1 MEYGLTNI
9 TSATTTVLKDFD
21 EYGGGLKSIQIS
33 NNNASNEVTVGLFL
47 NDGTTAN
54 NAYFFKN
61 LVIPVGASLL
71 LTEGINFDT
80 SILSLQLITAG
91 TSPDVSVIIK

>member
-9 TSATTTVLKDFD
+9 TSATTTILKDFD

-33 NNNASNEVTVGLFL
+33 NNNASNVVTVSLFL
-47 NDGTTAN
+47 RLAAN

-71 LTEGINFDT
+71 LTEGLSFDT
-80 SILSLQLITAG
+80 AILSLQITTAG